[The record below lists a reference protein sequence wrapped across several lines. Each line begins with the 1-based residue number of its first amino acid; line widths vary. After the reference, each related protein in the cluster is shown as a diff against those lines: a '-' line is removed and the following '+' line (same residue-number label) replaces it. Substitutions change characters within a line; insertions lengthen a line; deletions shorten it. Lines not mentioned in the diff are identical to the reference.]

1 MKVRTIKDVDEET
14 WRTIREMARREKLK
28 MATLLKEMAKEYRW
42 KPSTT
47 WNRILNTKPTLTKK
61 EATAMLKT
69 VAKLRKE
76 SGYRNVTA

>member
-14 WRTIREMARREKLK
+14 WKTIREMARREKLK
-28 MATLLKEMAKEYRW
+28 MATLLREMAKEYRS
-42 KPSTT
+42 KPSAA
-47 WNRILNTKPTLTKK
+47 WNRILNTKPMLTKK
-61 EATAMLKT
+61 EAAAMLKT

>member
-14 WRTIREMARREKLK
+14 WKTIREIARRENLK
-28 MATLLKEMAKEYRW
+28 MASLLKEMTKEYRL
-42 KPSTT
+42 KPSTA
-47 WNRILNTKPTLTKK
+47 WNKILNTKPILTKK

-76 SGYRNVTA
+76 SGFRNVVA